1 MMPVHE
7 RSGGIAMRTAVAI
20 GVILAAT
27 LARADDSADLRF
39 VRRVL
44 PLLRE
49 KCFACHGQDP
59 ADIKGALTLTTRA
72 GLLKGGES
80 GEPAVHPGQPATS
93 PLLLSVTRAGDNWSP
108 MPPKENDRLS
118 PAQVAELRAWI
129 EEGAVWPAEPRLR
142 EIEKQYAEQWAAE
155 DGVVVSTSGGLSPAW
170 TNRRYKPEALW
181 AYQPLKHPEVK
192 DRAQAIAELLEAAMP
207 AGLIPAPPADRT
219 TLIRRATFDV
229 IGLPPTPDEI
239 TSFLNDPADDTT
251 AFGTVV
257 DRLLASP
264 HFGEQMARRWLDVTR
279 YADSSGFANDYER
292 GNAWRYRDYVVR
304 AFNSDK
310 PYDQFVRE
318 QIAGDEI
325 DPDNPEHL
333 IATGFL
339 RMGAWELTGM
349 EVPKIARQRFLDDV
363 TDSVGQVF
371 LGHMLQCARCHDHK
385 FDPIPTRDYY
395 GFQACFATTQLTER
409 PAPFRPEENVS
420 GFEER
425 KYLEARRER
434 LQAELER
441 IRETETAAR
450 SAWKQQNPDGN
461 DEAMK
466 DKFLSPVDLGLSRIT
481 RKGIERLKWQLD
493 RYEPVALSVYSG
505 KTPVLKNVLAPFRI
519 PKNLEAGELE
529 QTHIL
534 PGGDPFSPSAEVV
547 PCVLS
552 AAGEAGVPV
561 EINGRRAALAR
572 WITNPDNPLTSRV
585 MVNRLWQ
592 WTFGKAIAGNP
603 NNFGATGKRPTH
615 PELLDWLASEF
626 QRSNWS
632 TKQMLRLMLTS
643 EAYRRASRHP
653 DPALLTK
660 LDPAG
665 DRYAVF
671 PSRRLSA
678 EELRDAMLAVSGELN
693 RTLGGI
699 PIRPEMPADV
709 AMQPRMVMG
718 TFAAAWEPSPRP
730 EQRHRR
736 SLYILKLRGLRDP
749 FAEVFNQPSPE
760 LSCEA
765 REESTVAPQALA
777 LMNGD
782 DARGRAVNFAL
793 RLLAPS
799 RNDSAVIEE
808 AFRLTYGRPPSPEES
823 AASLGHWNSMTKR
836 HKTLTFDPPDRPTTI
851 EREASEEV
859 TGEKFRFAEVLES
872 AADFVPDRGMADVDA
887 RARGLAELCL
897 VLMNANEFVVLD

>member
-1 MMPVHE
+1 MM
-7 RSGGIAMRTAVAI
+7 RIALAVW
-20 GVILAAT
+20 VLFAAT
-27 LARADDSADLRF
+27 VVHADDSAEVHF

-44 PLLRE
+44 PVLRD
-49 KCFACHGQDP
+49 KCFACHGQD
-59 ADIKGALTLTTRA
+59 ADDIKGGLTLTTRA

-80 GEPAVHPGQPATS
+80 GEAAVVPKNPNKS
-93 PLLLSVTRAGDNWSP
+93 PLLLSVTRKSDDWSA
-108 MPPKENDRLS
+108 MPPKDNDKLS
-118 PAQVAELRAWI
+118 PDQVEALKTWI
-129 EEGAVWPAEPRLR
+129 SNDAVWPAEERLR
-142 EIEKQYAEQWAAE
+142 EIEKQYAEKWAIE
-155 DGVVVSTSGGLSPAW
+155 DGVLMKTSGGLSPAW
-170 TNRRYKPEALW
+170 TNRRYQQDALW
-181 AYQPLKHPEVK
+181 AYQPLKLPEVSS
-192 DRAQAIAELLEAAMP
+192 AATAIDELLALRMP
-207 AGLIPAPPADRT
+207 QGLKPAPAADRR
-219 TLIRRATFDV
+219 TLIRRVTFDV
-229 IGLPPTPDEI
+229 TGLPPTSEEI
-239 TSFLNDPADDTT
+239 EAFLNDPADDPK
-251 AFGTVV
+251 AFAKVV
-257 DRLLASP
+257 DRLLESP

-310 PYDQFVRE
+310 PYDQFVRQ

-325 DPDNPEHL
+325 DPGNPENL
-333 IATGFL
+333 IAVGFL

-409 PAPFRPEENVS
+409 PAEFLPGENTS

-425 KYLEARRER
+425 KYLEARRDR

-441 IRETETAAR
+441 IRDVEGAALR
-450 SAWKQQNPDGN
+450 EWKQKNPDAADN
-461 DEAMK
+461 DESMK
-466 DKFLSPVDLGLSRIT
+466 DKFLSPTDLGLSRIT
-481 RKGIERLKWQLD
+481 KKGMERLKWELD
-493 RYEPVALSVYSG
+493 RYEPIALSVYSG
-505 KTPVLKNVLAPFRI
+505 RTPVVKNYMAPFRI
-519 PKNLEAGELE
+519 PKNAEAGELE
-529 QTHIL
+529 TTHIL
-534 PGGDPFSPSAEVV
+534 PGGDPFSPTQAVE

-552 AAGEAGVPV
+552 AVGTTPVPDDMT
-561 EINGRRAALAR
+561 GRRTALAD
-572 WITNPDNPLTSRV
+572 WIVAHENPLTTRV

-592 WTFGKAIAGNP
+592 WSFGTAIAGNP

-615 PELLDWLASEF
+615 PELLDWLAGEF
-626 QRSNWS
+626 QRSGWS
-632 TKQMLRLMLTS
+632 TKHMLRLMLNS
-643 EAYRRASRHP
+643 EAYRRSSHHP
-653 DPALLTK
+653 DPAELAK

-671 PSRRLSA
+671 KSRRLSA
-678 EELRDAMLAVSGELN
+678 EELRDAMLATSGELN

-699 PIRPEMPADV
+699 PIRPEIHPDV

-718 TFAAAWEPSPRP
+718 TFAAAWEPSPKP

-760 LSCEA
+760 SSCEA

-782 DARGRAVNFAL
+782 DARNRAVSFAVRVL
-793 RLLAPS
+793 STSKVERDA
-799 RNDSAVIEE
+799 IEM
-808 AFRLTYGRPPSPEES
+808 AFRSAYGRSPSDQEV
-823 AASLGHWNSMTKR
+823 AACIVHWQAMTAR
-836 HKTLTFDPPDRPTTI
+836 HAKTTFARPDRPRTI

-859 TGEKFRFAEVLES
+859 TGEKFRFTEVLES
-872 AADFVPDRGMADVDA
+872 AGDFVADKGMADVDA
-887 RARGLAELCL
+887 RTRGLAEVCL
-897 VLMNANEFVVLD
+897 VLMNANEFVTLD

>member
-1 MMPVHE
+1 
-7 RSGGIAMRTAVAI
+7 MRMAVAI
-20 GVILAAT
+20 GVILVAT
-27 LARADDSADLRF
+27 IGRADDSAELRF

-72 GLLKGGES
+72 GHLKGGES
-80 GEPAVHPGQPATS
+80 GEPAVHPGQPETS
-93 PLLLSVTRAGDNWSP
+93 PLMLSVIRASDNWSA

-118 PAQVAELRAWI
+118 PDQVAELKAWI
-129 EEGAVWPAEPRLR
+129 EEGATWPTEQRLR
-142 EIEKQYAEQWAAE
+142 EIEKQHADQWAAE
-155 DGVVVSTSGGLSPAW
+155 DGVVVKTSGGLSPAW

-192 DRAQAIAELLEAAMP
+192 DRARAIDELLEAAMP
-207 AGLIPAPPADRT
+207 PGLTPAPLADRR

-239 TSFLNDPADDTT
+239 ASFLNDPADDAT
-251 AFGTVV
+251 AFATVV

-279 YADSSGFANDYER
+279 YADSSGLANDYER

-325 DPDNPEHL
+325 DPDNPENL
-333 IATGFL
+333 VATGFL

-363 TDSVGQVF
+363 TDGVGQVF
-371 LGHMLQCARCHDHK
+371 LAHMLQCARCHDHK
-385 FDPIPTRDYY
+385 FDPVPTRDYY

-409 PAPFRPEENVS
+409 PASFLPEENVS

-425 KYLEARRER
+425 KYLEARRDR
-434 LQAELER
+434 LQAELDR
-441 IRETETAAR
+441 IRETEAAAR
-450 SAWKQQNPDGN
+450 QAWKQQNPDGN

-466 DKFLSPVDLGLSRIT
+466 DRFLSPVDLGLSRIT

-505 KTPVLKNVLAPFRI
+505 RTPALKNVLAPLRI
-519 PKNLEAGELE
+519 PKNRDAGELE

-547 PCVLS
+547 PCVLT
-552 AAGEAGVPV
+552 ALGESPIPV
-561 EINGRRAALAR
+561 EINGRRTALAR
-572 WITNPDNPLTSRV
+572 WITSPDNPLTSRV

-615 PELLDWLASEF
+615 PELLDWLAGEF
-626 QRSNWS
+626 QRSNGS
-632 TKQMLRLMLTS
+632 TKQMLRAMFTS
-643 EAYRRASRHP
+643 EAYRRSSRHP
-653 DPALLTK
+653 DPAMLAK

-665 DRYAVF
+665 DRYAAF
-671 PSRRLSA
+671 QPRRLSA

-736 SLYILKLRGLRDP
+736 SLYILRLRGLRDP

-760 LSCEA
+760 SSCEA
-765 REESTVAPQALA
+765 REESTVAPQALS

-782 DARGRAVNFAL
+782 DARGRAVNFAV
-793 RLLAPS
+793 RLLELPLEET
-799 RNDSAVIEE
+799 AVIEE
-808 AFRLTYGRPPSPEES
+808 AFRWAYGRSPSPGES
-823 AASLGHWNSMTKR
+823 TACLAHWKSMTER
-836 HKTLTFDPPDRPTTI
+836 HETISFDRPQRPTTI

-872 AADFVPDRGMADVDA
+872 AADFIPDRGMADVDP
-887 RARGLAELCL
+887 RTRGLAELCL